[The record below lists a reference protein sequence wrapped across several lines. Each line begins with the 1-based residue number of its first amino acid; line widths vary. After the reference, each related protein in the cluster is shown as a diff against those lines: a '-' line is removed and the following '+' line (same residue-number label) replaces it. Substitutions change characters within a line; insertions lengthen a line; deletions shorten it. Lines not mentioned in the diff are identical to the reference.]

1 MSAQTLGALVP
12 EQPGTRPDTPFG
24 HLEDR
29 LTRDFATVGAES
41 VHDLVER
48 ERARFNHAPIQAFVP
63 ILVERAV
70 RAALGSRQL
79 A

>member
-1 MSAQTLGALVP
+1 MSTQTLGALAP
-12 EQPGTRPDTPFG
+12 EQPDAHFG

-29 LTRDFATVGAES
+29 LSRDFATVGAES

-48 ERARFNHAPIQAFVP
+48 ERARFTGAPVQAFVP

-70 RAALGSRQL
+70 RAVLAGRQP

>member
-1 MSAQTLGALVP
+1 MSTQTLGALAP
-12 EQPGTRPDTPFG
+12 EQPDTPFG

-29 LTRDFATVGAES
+29 LSRDFAAIGAES
-41 VHDLVER
+41 VHDFVQR
-48 ERARFNHAPIQAFVP
+48 ERARFTDAPIQAFVP

-70 RAALGSRQL
+70 RAALGRPQP